1 MIRRGGGG
9 IASGASG
16 GASGGIG
23 ATGAACAV
31 ALSALLAGAA
41 REARAEGPPSA
52 EPGAAVDVIDL
63 PELGELDETTP
74 DAAALLA
81 AVAASED
88 RVTGA
93 AKREQSLG
101 NVASAVTVI
110 SGDRLRR
117 MGARTVGEAIA
128 TAAGLH
134 LVDDRLS
141 TRVNIRGIQPLG
153 DFNTRILVIIDGTSV
168 TENWSHLSG
177 VGHDVAV
184 SIDEVERIEVIRGPV
199 SSIYGTNAFFG
210 IINIITRGPS
220 VDGRAWG
227 RVTGGSIGGVSAAAG
242 FAVGTVDRQLRGEL
256 SANRRLGE
264 RLRYDFG
271 RGPDGEGPG
280 VRELGRDADV
290 GAQLQASLSGSY
302 HGTFAQVRGYVYDR
316 TIPFGPYDS
325 LHDDPYTQGNRQL
338 LADVGHVVERGAL
351 QLSGR
356 LFGSLYR
363 FDDRAT
369 AAPAMGSAQN
379 ATLAVVGEARTV
391 GGELRARYQF
401 DEELLGATAGV
412 ETSYNDTTSEV
423 EGRPVPPP
431 SDDRYGGPPGG
442 DLRFGA
448 VGLYLEADS
457 APTRWLTLTAGVRL
471 DVHQRFESG
480 ASPRLAAFV
489 SRGNHYGLKLLYAE
503 GFRNPSTYEAE
514 FHDNIDFIKDGTEDK
529 LKPERIRSMEAVA
542 WARPTPATW
551 LRASAFRWKA
561 TQIIEQEELELYDE
575 AHPEAPPEEFLRFAN
590 IDEYSSLGLEVEA
603 SYRDG
608 RGWLA
613 FAGAALTKVRSPQ
626 DAKACTGACQEVR
639 LDGSPW
645 ATASFGISSPKLG
658 GVAHLSSEL
667 MIVSDRPSPA
677 GDRTSPYAGVNLVAY
692 APSFHGFDV
701 TIGVRN
707 LLGIRQEIP
716 AASDFE
722 REDLVISTVP
732 GEGRE
737 LYVRIGHALN

>member
-1 MIRRGGGG
+1 MTRRGGGG
-9 IASGASG
+9 SSSGAT
-16 GASGGIG
+16 GGISSG
-23 ATGAACAV
+23 TTSVLAAKGAACAV

-41 REARAEGPPSA
+41 RQARAEGPPSA
-52 EPGAAVDVIDL
+52 EPGAALDVIDL
-63 PELGELDETTP
+63 PELGELDEATP

-177 VGHDVAV
+177 VGYDVAV

-227 RVTGGSIGGVSAAAG
+227 RVTGGSIGGISAAAG

-256 SANRRLGE
+256 SVNRRRGE

-271 RGPDGEGPG
+271 QGADGSGAG
-280 VRELGRDADV
+280 VRELGRDADA
-290 GAQLQASLSGSY
+290 GTQLQASLSGSY

-325 LHDDPYTQGNRQL
+325 LPDDPYTQGNRQL

-369 AAPAMGSAQN
+369 AAPMGGTDN
-379 ATLAVVGEARTV
+379 ATLAVIGEARTV
-391 GGELRARYQF
+391 GGELRARYQV
-401 DEELLGATAGV
+401 DEELLGVTAGV
-412 ETSYNDTTSEV
+412 EASYNDTTSEV
-423 EGRPVPPP
+423 EGWPESPLPN
-431 SDDRYGGPPGG
+431 DKYGGPPGG

-457 APTRWLTLTAGVRL
+457 APTRWLTLTAGMRL

-489 SRGNHYGLKLLYAE
+489 SRGNRYGLKLLYAE

-514 FHDNIDFIKDGTEDK
+514 FHDNIDFIKDGTK

-561 TQIIEQEELELYDE
+561 TQIIEQEEVELVDE
-575 AHPEAPPEEFLRFAN
+575 TPPKEFLRFAN

-613 FAGAALTKVRSPQ
+613 FGGAALTKVRSPQ
-626 DAKACTGACQEVR
+626 DAEVCTGACEEVR

-677 GDRTSPYAGVNLVAY
+677 GERASPYAGLNLVAY

-701 TIGVRN
+701 TLGVRN

-737 LYVRIGHALN
+737 LYVRIGHALH